1 MARSGDVI
9 ENPVSGERIIFRK
22 TASETNGE
30 LLQFDYF
37 CKPKTKGTASL
48 RHKHPKLEE
57 RFEVAA
63 GSMSYTLG
71 DSKMKSAE
79 MGGKVVVPKGTA
91 HALWNEGD
99 GELQV
104 STECRPA
111 LKIERF
117 FETMYGLAKDGKTNK
132 SGIPGLLQTAVIFRG
147 FKDEVAAGTPATKLF
162 AALSVVLAPIGRS
175 RGYRAWYPKYSGQ
188 DESSAKAKI
197 GRAHV

>member
-9 ENPVSGERIIFRK
+9 ENPVTGERIVFRQ

-37 CKPKTKGTASL
+37 LRPKTRGSASI

-63 GSMSYTLG
+63 GTMRYILG
-71 DSKMKSAE
+71 DTKEKGETA
-79 MGGKVVVPKGTA
+79 GGKVVVAMGTP
-91 HALWNEGD
+91 HALWNEED
-99 GELQV
+99 SELEV

-111 LKIERF
+111 LKIEKF

-132 SGIPGLLQTAVIFRG
+132 SGIPGLLQTAVIFQE
-147 FKDEVAAGTPATKLF
+147 FKAEVAAGTPATKVF
-162 AALSVVLAPIGRS
+162 AALSVVLAPIGKLS
-175 RGYRAWYPKYSGQ
+175 GYSAWYPQYSGHSQ
-188 DESSAKAKI
+188 SLEKAS
-197 GRAHV
+197 